1 MFSSLTK
8 MVSEAVSSVKS
19 TIDQLANEKELSAVL
34 AAAAL
39 IAYADGSVSPEE
51 KAKVLLTVQSHPA
64 LSSYKKD
71 VIEKQFLEYV
81 SLLEM
86 DFEMASKKLFEKI
99 QPVAKDELSFIRVLG
114 IAKQVATADGTLA
127 QTEERMLKKI
137 RDLK

>member
-8 MVSEAVSSVKS
+8 MVSDAVSSVKS
-19 TIDQLANEKELSAVL
+19 SIDQLANEKELSAVL

-51 KAKVLLTVQSHPA
+51 KAKVLSSVQGHPA
-64 LSSYKKD
+64 LSSYKKEI
-71 VIEKQFLEYV
+71 VEKQFLEYI

-99 QPVAKDELSFIRVLG
+99 QPVTKDELSFIRVLG
-114 IAKQVATADGTLA
+114 IAKQVAAADGSSSQA
-127 QTEERMLKKI
+127 EERMLKKI
-137 RDLK
+137 RDLR